1 MNGISFHCYES
12 LSPPHCLLVHL
23 TVFKKKK
30 RCQLP
35 LTFESK
41 FWDPQHIQTESL
53 KLILKRRRQ
62 GKLCLQAVFQ
72 FSVSSPLVL
81 FGAQCEVFDVSIKMY
96 LSTVDSGI
104 MLDEF
109 MKEADSGVGDV
120 LESVCLFLCA
130 GHRRYSLL
138 SD

>member
-1 MNGISFHCYES
+1 M
-12 LSPPHCLLVHL
+12 
-23 TVFKKKK
+23 
-30 RCQLP
+30 
-35 LTFESK
+35 
-41 FWDPQHIQTESL
+41 
-53 KLILKRRRQ
+53 
-62 GKLCLQAVFQ
+62 CLQAVFP

-81 FGAQCEVFDVSIKMY
+81 FGAQCEVFDASIKMY

-104 MLDEF
+104 TLDEF

-120 LESVCLFLCA
+120 LESVCLFPCA